1 MGAISGFA
9 AEPYSYT
16 SLRDV
21 QAASVAAC
29 LGGVR
34 GGKREVGA
42 PVSRSS
48 LPGAERKQNSTAATL
63 VKKAARE
70 FHESRQLAD
79 TWPECVESVRGVD
92 ARRGLIRVGI
102 APASPPNR
110 GEPSRAYHVLHG
122 HLGGEVFVHGG
133 GRHRR
138 VEGAARVGG
147 EKAGER

>member
-29 LGGVR
+29 VWREGGEEGSWSSGESELSSRR
-34 GGKREVGA
+34 GEKT
-42 PVSRSS
+42 
-48 LPGAERKQNSTAATL
+48 KQHSATL

-79 TWPECVESVRGVD
+79 TWPECVESTWVPRG
-92 ARRGLIRVGI
+92 RR
-102 APASPPNR
+102 ASR
-110 GEPSRAYHVLHG
+110 LDSRRY
-122 HLGGEVFVHGG
+122 
-133 GRHRR
+133 R
-138 VEGAARVGG
+138 
-147 EKAGER
+147 AGELPEPRGTISRVPCSA